1 VLDLFLD
8 CDENNSDTMTTFCI
22 QPLLPDP
29 GWGAYVHI
37 RHVSDDAQRHTTCE
51 TAGASQYYV
60 RPGG

>member
-8 CDENNSDTMTTFCI
+8 YDENNLDTMTTFCI
-22 QPLLPDP
+22 QHPLPNP
-29 GWGAYVHI
+29 RWGIYVHI
-37 RHVSDDAQRHTTCE
+37 RHVAYNAQRHTTCE